1 VNEGRRPFKRIERR
15 LAGESVLTTTEE
27 ISSRMT
33 RVRQR
38 GTDPE
43 LVVRAVASRIGLR
56 YRLRNRDLPGNP
68 DLANRRRRFA
78 IFVHGCFWHRHHGC
92 LQATTPK
99 SNVEYWVA
107 KFERNVERD
116 RAAIRK
122 LEQIGYKVVV
132 VWGCETTSPS
142 RVAAILRGLIGDV
155 AKVR

>member
-1 VNEGRRPFKRIERR
+1 MNEGRRPFKRIERR